1 MIWDG
6 AGRSVRHRNS
16 GVTGARIDL
25 LRNLFDR
32 RVGARVL
39 SSSSAT
45 VLHLVDGRM
54 DGNSAYI
61 DDGEVR

>member
-16 GVTGARIDL
+16 GVTGARIDP

-32 RVGARVL
+32 RIGSRAL
-39 SSSSAT
+39 SSSSVT
-45 VLHLVDGRM
+45 LLHIVDARM
-54 DGNSAYI
+54 SGNSAYI